1 MSVLKTAAAWAF
13 GAEIRKEMCLS
24 GVTSADTMAAAC
36 SAGRCAKEREVRD
49 SKASMLTRNTWCCMQ
64 HRVYNGTT
72 MREITSFLAF
82 LGLSLA
88 PAFAQTSAPHCA
100 DMLKYQA
107 SGVSIAMTK
116 ADATPASA
124 PGTLRISPTF
134 PGTVGVAVPA
144 FCHVEG
150 VIDRRTGA
158 DGKPYGIGFALAL
171 PDQWNGRF
179 LFQGG
184 GGLNGSVALPLGSQS
199 AGDVPALAR
208 GFAVVTTD
216 SGHTGS
222 VFDGSFFRDQQ
233 ASLDFYYVA
242 IGRVAQLAKQMIA
255 SYYGRAAQHSY
266 FAGCSTGGREAM
278 IMSQRYPGY
287 FDGIVSGDPAI
298 RTGHS
303 NLALGFMTAVFD
315 EAAPKDDSGKP
326 DPKKTFSDSDRKLIV
341 NSVLQACDAKD
352 GLKDGMIFNPR
363 ACHFDPASLV
373 CSGSKSKTDG
383 CLTRAQ
389 ADTLTKAFA
398 GPKSA
403 RGDAVYPGVPYD
415 AGIADPGF
423 IPGLLGGPVLPVP
436 TGADFLHFDVDRE
449 AARVEADKTAQLG
462 DTTWTNLTSFAGH
475 GGKLLFFHG
484 LSDPW
489 FSPLDTLGYYEK
501 MTKDTG
507 GAITPWSRLYLVPGM
522 GHCQGGSATL
532 DHFDM
537 LSAVVDWVEK
547 GVAPDRVVATGPAFP
562 GRSRP
567 LCPFPQHAEYK
578 GSGDPNDA
586 NNFVCQ
592 E

>member
-1 MSVLKTAAAWAF
+1 
-13 GAEIRKEMCLS
+13 
-24 GVTSADTMAAAC
+24 
-36 SAGRCAKEREVRD
+36 
-49 SKASMLTRNTWCCMQ
+49 
-64 HRVYNGTT
+64 
-72 MREITSFLAF
+72 MREITLFCALLAIAAR
-82 LGLSLA
+82 LA
-88 PAFAQTSAPHCA
+88 CAQDGAPHCA
-100 DMLKYQA
+100 EMLKFQMH
-107 SGVSIAMTK
+107 GVPLAVTK
-116 ADATPASA
+116 ADSMPASA

-144 FCHVEG
+144 FCRVAGEIG
-150 VIDRRTGA
+150 QRTGA
-158 DGKPYGIGFALAL
+158 DGKSYGIGFALAL

-184 GGLNGSVALPLGSQS
+184 GGLNGSVALPLGSQA
-199 AGDVPALAR
+199 AGDTPALAR

-233 ASLDFYYVA
+233 ASLDFYYLA
-242 IGRVAQLAKQMIA
+242 IGRVAQLAKEMIA
-255 SYYGRAAQHSY
+255 SYYGRPAQHSY

-278 IMSQRYPGY
+278 IMSQRYPEY

-315 EAAPKDDSGKP
+315 EAAPKDAGGKP
-326 DPKKTFSDSDRKLIV
+326 DPRKAFSDSDRKLIV

-352 GLKDGMIFNPR
+352 GLKDGMIFNSR
-363 ACHFDPASLV
+363 ACEFDPETLV
-373 CSGSKSKTDG
+373 CSGSKTDG

-389 ADTLTKAFA
+389 ADALRKAFA

-403 RGDAVYPGVPYD
+403 RGDAIYPGVPYD
-415 AGIADPGF
+415 AGIADTGG
-423 IPGLLGGPVLPVP
+423 IPGLLNGPLIPVA
-436 TGADFLHFDVDRE
+436 TGADFMHFDVDRE
-449 AARVEADKTAQLG
+449 TARMQADKTAQLG
-462 DTTWTNLTSFAGH
+462 DSTWTNLTSFAGH

-501 MTKDTG
+501 MAKDTG
-507 GAITPWSRLYLVPGM
+507 GSPIASWSRIYFVPGM
-522 GHCQGGSATL
+522 GHCQGGGATL
-532 DHFDM
+532 DRFDM

-547 GVAPDRVVATGPAFP
+547 GVAPDRVVASGPAFP

-567 LCPFPQHAEYK
+567 LCPYPQHAEYT
-578 GSGDPNDA
+578 GHGDTNDA

>member
-1 MSVLKTAAAWAF
+1 
-13 GAEIRKEMCLS
+13 
-24 GVTSADTMAAAC
+24 
-36 SAGRCAKEREVRD
+36 
-49 SKASMLTRNTWCCMQ
+49 
-64 HRVYNGTT
+64 
-72 MREITSFLAF
+72 MRELTSFCALLALTAPF
-82 LGLSLA
+82 ALA
-88 PAFAQTSAPHCA
+88 ETPCA
-100 DMLKYQA
+100 DMLKFQMH
-107 SGVSIAMTK
+107 GVALAITK
-116 ADATPASA
+116 ADQTPASA
-124 PGTLRISPTF
+124 PGTLRISPNF
-134 PGTVGVAVPA
+134 PGTVPVAVPA

-184 GGLNGSVALPLGSQS
+184 GGLNGSVALPLGSQA
-199 AGDVPALAR
+199 AGETPALAR

-216 SGHTGS
+216 SGHKGS

-242 IGRVAQLAKQMIA
+242 IGQVARLAKEMIA

-266 FAGCSTGGREAM
+266 FDGCSTGGREAM
-278 IMSQRYPGY
+278 IMSQRYPEY

-303 NLALGFMTAVFD
+303 NLALGFMTAMFQ
-315 EAAPKDDSGKP
+315 P
-326 DPKKTFSDSDRKLIV
+326 DPKKFFSDSDRKLIV

-352 GLKDGMIFNPR
+352 GLKDGMIFNSR
-363 ACHFDPASLV
+363 ACEFDPSTLV
-373 CSGSKSKTDG
+373 CSGSKSDS

-389 ADTLTKAFA
+389 ADALKKAFA

-403 RGDAVYPGVPYD
+403 HGDAIYPGVPYD
-415 AGIADPGF
+415 AGIADKGG
-423 IPGLLGGPVLPVP
+423 IPGLLGGPVIPVA
-436 TGADFLHFDVDRE
+436 TGADFTHFDADRE
-449 AARVEADKTAQLG
+449 AARLEADATARLG
-462 DTTWTNLTSFAGH
+462 DSTWTNLTTFAGH
-475 GGKLLFFHG
+475 GGKLLFYHG

-489 FSPLDTLGYYEK
+489 FSPLETLRYYEK
-501 MTKDTG
+501 MAKDTG
-507 GAITPWSRLYLVPGM
+507 NASVTSWSRIYFVPGM

-532 DHFDM
+532 DRFDM

-567 LCPFPQHAEYK
+567 LCPYPQHAQY
-578 GSGDPNDA
+578 SGHGDA
-586 NNFVCQ
+586 NEASNFICQ

>member
-1 MSVLKTAAAWAF
+1 MRHTAIF
-13 GAEIRKEMCLS
+13 F
-24 GVTSADTMAAAC
+24 
-36 SAGRCAKEREVRD
+36 
-49 SKASMLTRNTWCCMQ
+49 
-64 HRVYNGTT
+64 
-72 MREITSFLAF
+72 SFLSMA
-82 LGLSLA
+82 LPLLH
-88 PAFAQTSAPHCA
+88 AQTASASHCA
-100 DMLKYQA
+100 NVLKYQ
-107 SGVSIAMTK
+107 SPGVALTIAK
-116 ADATPASA
+116 ADPTPASA
-124 PGTLRISPTF
+124 PNTLRISPNF
-134 PGTVGVAVPA
+134 PGTVGVAVPP
-144 FCHVEG
+144 FCRVDG

-158 DGKPYGIGFALAL
+158 DGKSYGIGFSLAL

-184 GGLNGSVALPLGSQS
+184 GGLNGNVALPLGSQA
-199 AGDVPALAR
+199 AGETPALAR

-242 IGRVAQLAKQMIA
+242 IGRVAQVAKNMIA

-266 FAGCSTGGREAM
+266 FDGCSTGGREAM
-278 IMSQRYPGY
+278 IMSQRYPEY

-315 EAAPKDDSGKP
+315 EAAPKDTAGKP

-352 GLKDGMIFNPR
+352 GLKDGMIFNSR
-363 ACHFDPASLV
+363 ACEFAPATLV
-373 CSGSKSKTDG
+373 CPDAKTDS

-389 ADTLTKAFA
+389 ADTLKRAFA
-398 GPKSA
+398 GPKRA
-403 RGDAVYPGVPYD
+403 QGDAIYPGFPYD
-415 AGIADPGF
+415 AGINDTVA
-423 IPGLLGGPVLPVP
+423 IPGLLHGPVIPVA
-436 TGADFLHFDVDRE
+436 TAADFAHFDADRE
-449 AARVEADKTAQLG
+449 VAGVEADATAQLG
-462 DTTWTNLTSFAGH
+462 DSTWTNLTSFAGH
-475 GGKLLFFHG
+475 GGKLLFYHG

-489 FSPLDTLGYYEK
+489 FSPLDTVGYYEK
-501 MTKDTG
+501 MAKDTG
-507 GAITPWSRLYLVPGM
+507 GRSAESWSRLYLVPGM
-522 GHCQGGSATL
+522 GHCQGGSTAL
-532 DHFDM
+532 DRFDM

-567 LCPFPQHAEYK
+567 LCAYPRHAQYI
-578 GSGDPNDA
+578 GHGDANDA
-586 NNFVCQ
+586 TNFVCQ

>member
-1 MSVLKTAAAWAF
+1 
-13 GAEIRKEMCLS
+13 
-24 GVTSADTMAAAC
+24 
-36 SAGRCAKEREVRD
+36 
-49 SKASMLTRNTWCCMQ
+49 
-64 HRVYNGTT
+64 
-72 MREITSFLAF
+72 MREISSLCAFLAVM
-82 LGLSLA
+82 A
-88 PAFAQTSAPHCA
+88 PFAFAETPCA
-100 DMLKYQA
+100 DMLKFQIH
-107 SGVSIAMTK
+107 GVALAIAK

-124 PGTLRISPTF
+124 PGTLRISPNF
-134 PGTVGVAVPA
+134 PGTVAVAVPA
-144 FCHVEG
+144 FCRVDG
-150 VIDRRTGA
+150 VIDQRTGA
-158 DGKPYGIGFALAL
+158 DGKPYGIGFSLAL

-184 GGLNGSVALPLGSQS
+184 GGLNGSVALPLGSQA
-199 AGDVPALAR
+199 AGETPALAR

-216 SGHTGS
+216 SGHKGN

-242 IGRVAQLAKQMIA
+242 IGRVARLAKEMIA

-266 FAGCSTGGREAM
+266 FDGCSTGGREAM
-278 IMSQRYPGY
+278 IMSQRYPEY

-303 NLALGFMTAVFD
+303 NLALGFMTAMFQ
-315 EAAPKDDSGKP
+315 P
-326 DPKKTFSDSDRKLIV
+326 DPKKFFSDSDRKLIV

-352 GLKDGMIFNPR
+352 GLKDGMIFNSR
-363 ACHFDPASLV
+363 ACEFDPATLV
-373 CSGSKSKTDG
+373 CSGSKSDR

-389 ADTLTKAFA
+389 ADALKKAFA

-415 AGIADPGF
+415 AGIADAAG
-423 IPGLLGGPVLPVP
+423 IPGLLRGPVMPVA
-436 TGADFLHFDVDRE
+436 TGADFAHFDVDRE
-449 AARVEADKTAQLG
+449 AARVEADATAQLG
-462 DTTWTNLTSFAGH
+462 DSTWTNLTSFSGH
-475 GGKLLFFHG
+475 GGKLLFYHG

-489 FSPLDTLGYYEK
+489 FSSLDTLAYYEK
-501 MTKDTG
+501 MGKDTG
-507 GAITPWSRLYLVPGM
+507 GAPVASWSRIYLVPGM

-567 LCPFPQHAEYK
+567 LCPYPQHAQYS
-578 GSGDPNDA
+578 GQGDPNDA
-586 NNFVCQ
+586 SNFICK